1 MLSVTIVTDT
11 RGYAMRAATFNWLN
25 TVGNLEIKGS
35 VLRFTLSSTNN
46 YNELEQITAD
56 VQLDT
61 NTVEAFDSA
70 NPENGFDIEVPQVKT
85 RICTVYDWDNVHA
98 IEGQPFELT
107 AEQHRFLNEYLD
119 EMVA

>member
-1 MLSVTIVTDT
+1 
-11 RGYAMRAATFNWLN
+11 MRAATFNWLN
-25 TVGNLEIKGS
+25 TVDDLEINGS

-56 VQLDT
+56 VQLDSNT
-61 NTVEAFDSA
+61 VEAHDSSNTVEAFDSA

-85 RICTVYDWDNVHA
+85 RICTVYDMDNVHA

-107 AEQHRFLNEYLD
+107 ADQYRFLNEYLD

>member
-1 MLSVTIVTDT
+1 
-11 RGYAMRAATFNWLN
+11 MRAATFNWLN
-25 TVGNLEIKGS
+25 TVGDLEIKGS

-56 VQLDT
+56 VQLDS

-85 RICTVYDWDNVHA
+85 RICTVYDWGNVHA

-107 AEQHRFLNEYLD
+107 ADQHRFLNEYLD
-119 EMVA
+119 EILEN